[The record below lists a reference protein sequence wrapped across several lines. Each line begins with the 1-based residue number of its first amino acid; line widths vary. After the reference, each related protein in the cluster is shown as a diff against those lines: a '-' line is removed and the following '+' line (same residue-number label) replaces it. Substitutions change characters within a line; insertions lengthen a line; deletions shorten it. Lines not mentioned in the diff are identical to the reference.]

1 MRLAAPK
8 VELFVPMRRLAQL
21 AFIACA
27 ALTWLSASPSHAQI
41 GGGGGRGGGG
51 PGGGGGGGDQSDD
64 DAKTKKRNEE
74 WGTADKNL
82 SLPQLRNAGPCPYVK
97 VLYDAARYVELSDN
111 QPAASA
117 VGFTGEIE
125 NLSSACEYKSD
136 QPIKVQARLL
146 FSLGRGPRADGARK
160 IYRYW
165 VAVTDRD
172 RGVLQKQYFDLPVD
186 FPAGADRIER
196 TEELDGI
203 TIPRA
208 DIKVSGAN
216 FEVLIGFDVT
226 PQMADFNRNGERFR
240 VNAGE
245 TTAQASG
252 AGVR

>member
-1 MRLAAPK
+1 
-8 VELFVPMRRLAQL
+8 MRRFVHL
-21 AFIACA
+21 AFIVCSG
-27 ALTWLSASPSHAQI
+27 LVWLSATPSHAQ
-41 GGGGGRGGGG
+41 GGGGRGGGG
-51 PGGGGGGGDQSDD
+51 GGGQQADD
-64 DAKTKKRNEE
+64 EKTRKRNEE

-97 VLYDAARYVELSDN
+97 VLYDAARYVEMSDGA
-111 QPAASA
+111 PSASS

-136 QPIKVQARLL
+136 QPIKVQTRML
-146 FSLGRGPRADGARK
+146 FALGRGPHAEGSRK
-160 IYRYW
+160 TYRYW

-172 RGVLQKQYFDLPVD
+172 RGVLNKQYFDLPVD
-186 FPAGADRIER
+186 FPTGADRIEK
-196 TEELDGI
+196 TEEIDGI

-226 PQMADFNRNGERFR
+226 AQMADFNRNGERFR

-245 TTAQASG
+245 AQAQASG
-252 AGVR
+252 PGVR